1 MRTEEKWNN
10 QFRKKCLAKFTPR
23 IARDLEMIDVPS
35 DLQTGECQSTFIY
48 GDIESGKTIRASFMM
63 LQEMKYLYL
72 QGDISGK
79 AESIIF
85 VSFPDLF
92 AEIRET
98 FDNPK
103 KHESEVM
110 EKYLNAYLLVL
121 DDFLTIRPTEWVMEI
136 LYRLINHR
144 YEYMKKTIITSNLSL
159 EELEIKLN
167 DQRITSR
174 INRMCVLE
182 FKKRSNF

>member
-1 MRTEEKWNN
+1 MRTEEKWDN
-10 QFRKKCLAKFTPR
+10 QFRKKCLSKFTPR
-23 IARDLEMIDVPS
+23 IAFDLENIETPD
-35 DLQTGECQSTFIY
+35 DLSKGETQSTFIY
-48 GDIESGKTIRASFMM
+48 GDIESGKTIRAAFMM
-63 LQEMKYLYL
+63 LQEMKHLYVT
-72 QGDISGK
+72 GDESNK
-79 AESIIF
+79 YESILF

-103 KHESEVM
+103 KHEAVVM
-110 EKYLNAYLLVL
+110 EKYLNAHLLVI

-159 EELEIKLN
+159 EELEKKLN

-182 FKKRSNF
+182 YKKRGKF

>member
-1 MRTEEKWNN
+1 MRTEDKWND
-10 QFRKKCLAKFTPR
+10 QFRKKSLAKFTPR
-23 IARDLEMIDVPS
+23 IAFDLERIDPPK
-35 DLQTGECQSTFIY
+35 DIQNTEIQSTFIY
-48 GDIESGKTIRASFMM
+48 GDIESGKTIRAAFMM
-63 LQEMKYLYL
+63 LQEMRNLYL
-72 QGDISGK
+72 AGDDSGK
-79 AESIIF
+79 SESIIF

-98 FDNPK
+98 FENPK
-103 KHESEVM
+103 KHEAEVM
-110 EKYLNAYLLVL
+110 DKYLNAHLLVI
-121 DDFLTIRPTEWVMEI
+121 DDFLTVRPTEWVMEI

-144 YEYMKKTIITSNLSL
+144 YEFMRKTIITSNLSL

-182 FKKRSNF
+182 YKKRGKF